1 MKKRQSKTHLRET
14 IGQTVYDNLH
24 KQPDVT
30 DMFEITPDMQER
42 YWKDLTSIVV
52 SAKDELKE
60 SFYIEMI
67 FIREK
72 ALQGYVLHPRL
83 FARTSCPT
91 ATYGQHV
98 WHYNYSL
105 DQLAF
110 IWMLPFKDRADHLR
124 ENMLNLSDGEKSMYK
139 YVLDFDDGT
148 LERVARDLNK
158 EDDTTA
164 NLILINN
171 EKAIS

>member
-1 MKKRQSKTHLRET
+1 MKKRQSKTHKRET
-14 IGQTVYDNLH
+14 VGQTVYDNLH

-30 DMFEITPDMQER
+30 DMFEITPDLQER
-42 YWKDLTSIVV
+42 YWQDLANIIIA
-52 SAKDELKE
+52 AKEQLRE

-72 ALQGYVLHPRL
+72 ALAGHVLHPRL

-91 ATYGQHV
+91 PTYGQHV
-98 WHYNYSL
+98 WHYNYSQ

-110 IWMLPFKDRADHLR
+110 IWMLPFKDRADYLR
-124 ENMLNLSDGEKSMYK
+124 DNMLNLTDGEKSMYH

-148 LERVARDLNK
+148 LENKARKLNN
-158 EDDTTA
+158 EDEITA
-164 NLILINN
+164 NLVLINN
-171 EKAIS
+171 EKAVS